1 MRIPPSCMNCESTI
15 NLINETHNYIRRGIR
30 VYIYS
35 TLEVL
40 NNYPVS
46 KIAEFRKPSDDSND
60 HLCVLLIT

>member
-1 MRIPPSCMNCESTI
+1 MNCEFTI
-15 NLINETHNYIRRGIR
+15 NLINETHSYIRGGIR
-30 VYIYS
+30 VYIYG

-46 KIAEFRKPSDDSND
+46 KMAEFHKPSDDSND

>member
-15 NLINETHNYIRRGIR
+15 NLINETHSYIRGKIR
-30 VYIYS
+30 VYIYG

-40 NNYPVS
+40 NNYLVS
-46 KIAEFRKPSDDSND
+46 KMAEFRKPSDDSND

>member
-1 MRIPPSCMNCESTI
+1 MNCEFTI
-15 NLINETHNYIRRGIR
+15 NLINETHSYIRGGIR

-46 KIAEFRKPSDDSND
+46 KMAEFHKPSDDSND